1 MFVFLYYLK
10 GMGHG
15 RASHWRKDMPNDKGR
30 RALSEPLSSQ
40 AEGVTGDLVR
50 LMPRDLVFVMRFM
63 GESQHRLQSPFQDF
77 IRAELAAGGVTT
89 NTHPM
94 IHLFIENH
102 ATLLR
107 DFVFSGV
114 SLSRQFRVDEIERLT
129 GDTTSMI
136 RVDIWDQFKSHI
148 ETAEKQF
155 QSQAGT
161 LPKLLSAFEK
171 PPGPLGSEK

>member
-1 MFVFLYYLK
+1 MA
-10 GMGHG
+10 HG
-15 RASHWRKDMPNDKGR
+15 RASHWRKTVANDKDSR
-30 RALSEPLSSQ
+30 RQPEPMSSQ
-40 AEGVTGDLVR
+40 ADGVTGDLVR

-63 GESQHRLQSPFQDF
+63 GESQHRLQSHFQDF

-89 NTHPM
+89 ETHPM

-102 ATLLR
+102 AILLR

-114 SLSRQFRVDEIERLT
+114 SLSRQFRVEEIERLT

-136 RVDIWDQFKSHI
+136 RVDIWDQLKSHI
-148 ETAEKQF
+148 ETAERQF

-161 LPKLLSAFEK
+161 LRKLLSAFEK
-171 PPGPLGSEK
+171 PPGSLGSEE